1 MDVQFLLPKQ
11 DGCVMISRAKARGLV
26 EVAINETDWN
36 WPTKPI
42 QVIYD
47 EFTVEQPWGW
57 VFFHASDPEFL
68 VHGRDPGPTEN
79 LPYLVNKETAEVR
92 QAEPEADAASW

>member
-1 MDVQFLLPKQ
+1 MDVQFL
-11 DGCVMISRAKARGLV
+11 GCGMISRAEARELV

-36 WPTKPI
+36 WPTKPV

-47 EFTVEQPWGW
+47 ELTLEQPWGW

-68 VHGRDPGPTEN
+68 VHGRDPGPNGN
-79 LPYLVNKETAEVR
+79 LPYRVNKETGEMR
-92 QAEPEADAASW
+92 QAEPEADVATW